1 MTMKSSNWYSS
12 NKPEYRNSNWVRQ
25 DWRRGGTI
33 EMHRDGWGRREFV
46 RRNWVGDVI
55 FRRELRLGVVG
66 PSGRFGKT
74 CSGQIFKNSTA

>member
-1 MTMKSSNWYSS
+1 MKSSNWYSS

-55 FRRELRLGVVG
+55 FRRDPDE
-66 PSGRFGKT
+66 
-74 CSGQIFKNSTA
+74 IEW